1 MQKHLI
7 NIFILTTCQMIAL
20 KGTIVMYMWF
30 SDYLLH
36 HISLWMYTVSLR
48 EVSILNKE
56 KIKRI
61 KKYSLKYLTIKH
73 I

>member
-1 MQKHLI
+1 MS
-7 NIFILTTCQMIAL
+7 ND
-20 KGTIVMYMWF
+20 MWF

-48 EVSILNKE
+48 EVSILNKG

-61 KKYSLKYLTIKH
+61 KKIKSTL
-73 I
+73 